1 MSDLFVR
8 VVLPVA
14 SVEDAAASVRALAS
28 QDPDH
33 VVAVHVIEKA
43 GGAPDKAGV
52 EQREQEAEKIFGAV
66 EGGLANHLPSA
77 DLETD
82 LRYGT
87 DVAETIVRA
96 AADHGA
102 TAVVITPRGGSRWV
116 QLLTG
121 DVALDIVTRTDRP
134 VVVLPDVRPK
144 ETGGDGESGSST
156 EEEEGGS

>member
-1 MSDLFVR
+1 MSDIFMR

-14 SVEDAAASVRALAS
+14 SVENAAASVRALAS

-52 EQREQEAEKIFGAV
+52 GQREQEAEKMFKTV
-66 EGGLANHLPSA
+66 EGVLANHLPSA
-77 DLETD
+77 GLETD
-82 LRYGT
+82 FRYGT
-87 DVAETIVRA
+87 GVAETIFRA

-102 TAVVITPRGGSRWV
+102 TAVVITPRGESRWV

-121 DVALDIVTRTDRP
+121 DVALDIVTRAERSRTWSLWQR
-134 VVVLPDVRPK
+134 LF
-144 ETGGDGESGSST
+144 G
-156 EEEEGGS
+156 